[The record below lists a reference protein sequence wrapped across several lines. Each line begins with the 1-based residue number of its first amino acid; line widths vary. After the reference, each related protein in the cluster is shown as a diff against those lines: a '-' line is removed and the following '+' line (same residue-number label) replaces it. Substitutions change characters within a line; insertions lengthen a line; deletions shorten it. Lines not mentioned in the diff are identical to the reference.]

1 MKPILF
7 PVDATTFT
15 TNGLGRMADAVSC
28 RVTEERNGAYQLEMV
43 YPVDGIHFA
52 DVAERMILYA
62 IHDDRKDRQPFRIY
76 EITRPM
82 NGLVTIRARHISYD
96 LNKIVVEPFTA
107 GSCAAAMDGLRT
119 HSATGN
125 PFTFWTD
132 KETVAD
138 FSSSV
143 PAACRSLLGGSQGSI
158 LDVYGTGE
166 YAWDHWTVKLYLHRG
181 RDTGVTIRYGKNL
194 TDLEDTVDV
203 SGTYNAVYPYWYS
216 EEEGLVEL
224 TEKVLYADLTDENGN
239 PVDLP
244 TEVSPLDLSSA
255 WETKPTEEQLRQRA
269 ARHLTN
275 NTPWEE
281 SRNIKVSFVAL
292 WQTEEYKDVAA
303 LERLCLCDTVTA
315 IHKGLGVK
323 AKKKIIK
330 VVYDVLLE
338 RYQSMELG
346 DTTKSFTSALKADIA
361 SQMDGLRESVPSKSF
376 LAQSIER
383 ATDLLRGGMGGYV
396 ITVTNA
402 NGQPIEQ
409 LIVDNPDLSQ
419 ATQVWRWN
427 INGLGY
433 SSTGY
438 DGPYT
443 SAITMDGHIVADF
456 VDTGTLNANIIKAG
470 ILSDTNGNT
479 TLNMTTGALS
489 ANKLSVSSPNF
500 TLTESGIITA
510 ESAVLSNATINGK
523 FVTDRAG
530 VGRVEVDR
538 GTVTI
543 YSDQGTSSSGSNYVK
558 CLDIAGSLAGGGACF
573 LLNETIRFQE
583 GLNSILD
590 LYNEDGTSSSV
601 LQSLPSYNAE
611 KAVFGTGVYLERS
624 YRQISSTQI
633 ETVGGHITMEND
645 TGNGAV
651 ELYAGYWDDS
661 TSAPILAI
669 ENGGGLYVSGTMS
682 VDGSKHRLVETDS
695 FGKVA
700 MNAMESADCVFSDM
714 GSGEIGE
721 DGKVYIPFDPV
732 FAETV
737 NLNHEYQVFLTKTS
751 DGVVDYVSKEHDS
764 FSVIGDP
771 GTTFDWIVYARQKG
785 YVMERMER
793 MSAVKAATKDDGQYY
808 QPEDDGLEELASEYL
823 EHYESEVESW

>member
-1 MKPILF
+1 MIPILYE
-7 PVDATTFT
+7 ATETRFVS
-15 TNGLGRMADAVSC
+15 NGLGRLSAATSC
-28 RVTEERNGAYQLEMV
+28 FVKEERNGEYELEMQ
-43 YPVDGIHFA
+43 YPIAGPLFGELQESRIISAVPADGK
-52 DVAERMILYA
+52 E
-62 IHDDRKDRQPFRIY
+62 RQPFRIY
-76 EITRPM
+76 RITKGI
-82 NGLVTIRARHISYD
+82 NGIAIINAEHISYQ
-96 LNKIVVEPFTA
+96 LSLVPVMPFTA
-107 GSCAAAMDGLRT
+107 TTAPETVIKLKAN
-119 HSATGN
+119 ATETI
-125 PFTFWTD
+125 PFDLWTD
-132 KETVAD
+132 ITTEANYTQRIPKS
-138 FSSSV
+138 FR
-143 PAACRSLLGGSQGSI
+143 ACLGGSQGSF
-158 LDVYGTGE
+158 LDTYGGE
-166 YAWDHWTVKLYLHRG
+166 FEWDNWTVKIHASRG
-181 RDTGVTIRYGKNL
+181 LNKGVTIRYGKNL
-194 TDLEDTVDV
+194 TDLEQEENIQDTYTGIV
-203 SGTYNAVYPYWYS
+203 PYWYK
-216 EEEGLVEL
+216 EETETLVTL
-224 TEKVLYADLTDENGN
+224 PEKVVMSDNADRF
-239 PVDLP
+239 PFHRVLP
-244 TEVSPLDLSSA
+244 HDFTGSFEQEPSAEALRTAAQNYVRNNNIGVPKVSLD
-255 WETKPTEEQLRQRA
+255 
-269 ARHLTN
+269 
-275 NTPWEE
+275 
-281 SRNIKVSFVAL
+281 VSFVAL
-292 WQTEEYKDVAA
+292 WQTDEYKDIANQ
-303 LERLCLCDTVTA
+303 ERINLCDTVTVVFEE
-315 IHKGLGVK
+315 LGVSAT
-323 AKKKIIK
+323 AKVIETE
-330 VVYDVLLE
+330 YNVLLD
-338 RYQSMELG
+338 RYESIKIGEAKSSFA
-346 DTTKSFTSALKADIA
+346 DTFVKEQQETQVQIDAAKSEVQKAVEI
-361 SQMDGLRESVPSKSF
+361 
-376 LAQSIER
+376 
-383 ATDLLRGGMGGYV
+383 ATDLINNGFGGYV
-396 ITVTNA
+396 TLKPNA
-402 NGQPIEQ
+402 DGDFEEL
-409 LIVDNPDLSQ
+409 LIMDTKDPET
-419 ATQVWRWN
+419 ATKVWRWN
-427 INGLGY
+427 LNGLGY
-433 SSTGY
+433 SANGY
-438 DGPYT
+438 NGPYT

-470 ILSDTNGNT
+470 ILSDANGNT

-611 KAVFGTGVYLERS
+611 KAVFGTGVYLERY

-714 GSGEIGE
+714 GSSEIGE

-764 FSVIGDP
+764 FSVIGEP

-823 EHYESEVESW
+823 ENYEREVEPW

>member
-1 MKPILF
+1 MIPILYE
-7 PVDATTFT
+7 ATETRFVS
-15 TNGLGRMADAVSC
+15 NGLGRLSAATSC
-28 RVTEERNGAYQLEMV
+28 FVKEERNGEYELEMQ
-43 YPVDGIHFA
+43 YPIAGPLFGELQESRIISAVPADGK
-52 DVAERMILYA
+52 E
-62 IHDDRKDRQPFRIY
+62 RQPFRIY
-76 EITRPM
+76 RITKGI
-82 NGLVTIRARHISYD
+82 NGIAIINAEHISYQ
-96 LNKIVVEPFTA
+96 LSLVPVMPFTA
-107 GSCAAAMDGLRT
+107 TTAPETVIKLKAN
-119 HSATGN
+119 ATETI
-125 PFTFWTD
+125 PFDLWTD
-132 KETVAD
+132 ITTEANYTQRIPKS
-138 FSSSV
+138 FR
-143 PAACRSLLGGSQGSI
+143 ACLGGSQGSF
-158 LDVYGTGE
+158 LDTYGGE
-166 YAWDHWTVKLYLHRG
+166 FEWDNWTVKIHASRG
-181 RDTGVTIRYGKNL
+181 LNKGVTIRYGKNL
-194 TDLEDTVDV
+194 TDLEQEENIQDTYTGIV
-203 SGTYNAVYPYWYS
+203 PYWYK
-216 EEEGLVEL
+216 EETETLVTL
-224 TEKVLYADLTDENGN
+224 PEKVVMSDNADRF
-239 PVDLP
+239 PFHRVLP
-244 TEVSPLDLSSA
+244 HDFTSNFEQEPSAEALRTAAQNYVRNNNIGIPKVSLD
-255 WETKPTEEQLRQRA
+255 
-269 ARHLTN
+269 
-275 NTPWEE
+275 
-281 SRNIKVSFVAL
+281 VSFVAL
-292 WQTEEYKDVAA
+292 WQTDEYKDRANQ
-303 LERLCLCDTVTA
+303 ERINLCDTVTVVFEE
-315 IHKGLGVK
+315 LGVSST
-323 AKKKIIK
+323 AKVIETK
-330 VVYDVLLE
+330 YNVLLD
-338 RYQSMELG
+338 RYESIKIGEAKSSFA
-346 DTTKSFTSALKADIA
+346 DTFVKEQQETQVQIDAAKSEVQKAVEI
-361 SQMDGLRESVPSKSF
+361 
-376 LAQSIER
+376 
-383 ATDLLRGGMGGYV
+383 ATDLINNGFGGYV
-396 ITVTNA
+396 TFKPNA
-402 NGQPIEQ
+402 DGDFEEL
-409 LIVDNPDLSQ
+409 LIMDTKDPET
-419 ATQVWRWN
+419 ATKVWRWN
-427 INGLGY
+427 LNGLGY
-433 SSTGY
+433 SANGY
-438 DGPYT
+438 NGPYT

-470 ILSDTNGNT
+470 ILSDANGNT

-500 TLTESGIITA
+500 TLAESGIITA

-558 CLDIAGSLAGGGACF
+558 CLDIAGSLAGGGAFFF
-573 LLNETIRFQE
+573 LNKTMRFQE
-583 GLNSILD
+583 GLHSILD
-590 LYNEDGTSSSV
+590 LYTENGTSSSV
-601 LQSLPSYNAE
+601 LQNLPSYNAE
-611 KAVFGTGVYLERS
+611 KAVFSTGIYLENT
-624 YRQISSTQI
+624 YRRVSSTQI

-651 ELYAGYWDDS
+651 ELYAGYWDNS

-721 DGKVYIPFDPV
+721 DGKVYILFDPV

-764 FSVIGDP
+764 FSVIGEP

>member
-1 MKPILF
+1 MIPILYE
-7 PVDATTFT
+7 ATETRFVS
-15 TNGLGRMADAVSC
+15 NGLGRLSAATSC
-28 RVTEERNGAYQLEMV
+28 FVKEERNGEFELEMQ
-43 YPVDGIHFA
+43 YPIAGPLFGELQESRIISAVPADGK
-52 DVAERMILYA
+52 E
-62 IHDDRKDRQPFRIY
+62 RQPFRIY
-76 EITRPM
+76 RITKGI
-82 NGLVTIRARHISYD
+82 NGIAIINAEHISYQ
-96 LNKIVVEPFTA
+96 LSLVPVMPFTA
-107 GSCAAAMDGLRT
+107 TTAPEAVIKLKAN
-119 HSATGN
+119 ATETI
-125 PFTFWTD
+125 PFDLWTD
-132 KETVAD
+132 ITTEANYTQRIPKS
-138 FSSSV
+138 FR
-143 PAACRSLLGGSQGSI
+143 ACLGGSQGSF
-158 LDVYGTGE
+158 LDTYGGE
-166 YAWDHWTVKLYLHRG
+166 FEWDNWTVKIHASRG
-181 RDTGVTIRYGKNL
+181 LNKGVTIRYGKNL
-194 TDLEDTVDV
+194 TDLEQEENIQDTYTGIV
-203 SGTYNAVYPYWYS
+203 PYWYN
-216 EEEGLVEL
+216 EETETLVTL
-224 TEKVLYADLTDENGN
+224 PEKVVMSDNADRF
-239 PVDLP
+239 PFHRVLP
-244 TEVSPLDLSSA
+244 HDFTSNFEQEPSAEALRTAAQNYVRNNNIGIPKVSLD
-255 WETKPTEEQLRQRA
+255 
-269 ARHLTN
+269 
-275 NTPWEE
+275 
-281 SRNIKVSFVAL
+281 VSFVAL
-292 WQTEEYKDVAA
+292 WQTDEYKDRANQ
-303 LERLCLCDTVTA
+303 ERINLCDTVTVVFEE
-315 IHKGLGVK
+315 LGVSST
-323 AKKKIIK
+323 AKVIETK
-330 VVYDVLLE
+330 YNVLLD
-338 RYQSMELG
+338 RYESIKIGEAKSSFA
-346 DTTKSFTSALKADIA
+346 DTFVKEQQETQVQIDAAKSEVQKAVEI
-361 SQMDGLRESVPSKSF
+361 
-376 LAQSIER
+376 
-383 ATDLLRGGMGGYV
+383 ATDLINNGFGGYV
-396 ITVTNA
+396 TFKPNA
-402 NGQPIEQ
+402 DGDFEEL
-409 LIVDNPDLSQ
+409 LIMDTKDPET
-419 ATQVWRWN
+419 ATKVWRWN
-427 INGLGY
+427 LNGLGY
-433 SSTGY
+433 SANGY
-438 DGPYT
+438 NGPYT

-489 ANKLSVSSPNF
+489 ANKLSVNSPNF

-538 GTVTI
+538 GTITI

-558 CLDIAGSLAGGGACF
+558 CLDIAGSLVGGGAF
-573 LLNETIRFQE
+573 FFLNETMRFQE
-583 GLNSILD
+583 GLHSILD
-590 LYNEDGTSSSV
+590 LYTENGTSSSV
-601 LQSLPSYNAE
+601 LQNLPSYNAE
-611 KAVFGTGVYLERS
+611 KAVFSTGIYLENT
-624 YRQISSTQI
+624 YRRVSSTQI

-764 FSVIGDP
+764 FSVIGEP